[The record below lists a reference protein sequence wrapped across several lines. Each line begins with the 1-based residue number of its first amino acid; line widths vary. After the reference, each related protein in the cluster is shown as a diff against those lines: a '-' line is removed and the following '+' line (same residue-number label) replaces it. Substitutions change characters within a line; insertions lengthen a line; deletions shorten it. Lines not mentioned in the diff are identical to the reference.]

1 MGTFKVEVEVGD
13 PTGQRFEQYEAL
25 VDTGSTYSV
34 FPAKVLRR
42 LGVEPHR
49 RSSFELADGTRREW
63 PIGRTWL
70 RLDGRQELSLVV
82 FGDEESE
89 PILGA
94 VALEEFLLAPDPV
107 RRRLVPVLGLMMQVK
122 DGGRVRCLRLSRGST
137 PAGSIARDRSSSS
150 FA

>member
-1 MGTFKVEVEVGD
+1 VGTFKVDIEVGD
-13 PTGQRFEQYEAL
+13 PSGQRFEQYQAL

-49 RSSFELADGTRREW
+49 RSAFELADGTQKEW

-70 RLDGRQELSLVV
+70 RLDGRQEVSLVV
-82 FGDEESE
+82 FGDEDSE

-94 VALEEFLLAPDPV
+94 LALEEFLLAPDPV
-107 RRRLVPVLGLMMQVK
+107 RRRLVPVPGLMM
-122 DGGRVRCLRLSRGST
+122 LFASRPKFSH
-137 PAGSIARDRSSSS
+137 R
-150 FA
+150 

>member
-1 MGTFKVEVEVGD
+1 VGTFRVEVEVGD
-13 PTGQRFEQYEAL
+13 PTGQRFERYEAV

-34 FPAKVLRR
+34 FPATVLGR

-49 RSSFELADGTRREW
+49 TSAFELADGSRKEW

-82 FGDEESE
+82 FGDEDTE

-107 RRRLVPVLGLMMQVK
+107 RRKLVPVPGLMM
-122 DGGRVRCLRLSRGST
+122 GLRMRT
-137 PAGSIARDRSSSS
+137 RRRRRT
-150 FA
+150 